1 MFRGGFVGGVFLDAM
16 LQKRLNQL
24 IKQAEKLE
32 KEYKNKVLSFEK
44 YFKKRYEI
52 DKRIARVFE
61 LDKKRISE
69 KELNEKQ
76 VKIWLD

>member
-1 MFRGGFVGGVFLDAM
+1 MDAM

-44 YFKKRYEI
+44 YFKQRYEI